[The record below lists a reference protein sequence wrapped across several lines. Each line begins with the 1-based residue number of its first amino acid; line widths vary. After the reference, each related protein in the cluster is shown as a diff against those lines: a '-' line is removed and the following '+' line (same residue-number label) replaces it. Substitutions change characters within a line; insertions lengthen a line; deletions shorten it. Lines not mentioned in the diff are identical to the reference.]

1 MIFVEFVDLYDSTP
15 VVIRL
20 DRILGFEVRSGDVCL
35 LMVAPNDQSCYRLK
49 GTIEHNFSVLKDAVQ
64 CELEQSR

>member
-1 MIFVEFVDLYDSTP
+1 MTFVQFVDLYDDTP

-49 GTIEHNFSVLKDAVQ
+49 GNIEHNLSILYAACDRA
-64 CELEQSR
+64 EGLDR